1 MTGMKEWLVKYR
13 AILAFLLI
21 IVIVWSAALVQVLW
35 LRSAPDILPSPTIP
49 PSPGPTSTPKP
60 IRVYVSGAVQHP
72 DVYTLDADSIVKDVI
87 SAAGGATGEADLDRI
102 NLAEPLGDGM
112 HVHVPRQG
120 EEAIPVQTPASR
132 AGSFLV
138 NINTAD
144 ALELESLPEIGPSLA
159 QSIIEYRSAH
169 GPFLRIED
177 ITEVPGIGP
186 VTLERLRDLI
196 TVD

>member
-1 MTGMKEWLVKYR
+1 MTGTKEWFARYR

-21 IVIVWSAALVQVLW
+21 VVIVVGAVLVQVLW
-35 LRSAPDILPSPTIP
+35 SRSAPEILPSPTLP
-49 PSPGPTSTPKP
+49 PGPGPTATAKP
-60 IRVYVSGAVQHP
+60 IRVYVSGAVQNP

-120 EEAIPVQTPASR
+120 EEAVPIQTPASR
-132 AGSFLV
+132 AGSFVV

-144 ALELESLPEIGPSLA
+144 ALELESLPGIGPTLA
-159 QSIIEYRSAH
+159 QSIIEYRSRH

-186 VTLERLRDLI
+186 ATLEHLRDLI
-196 TVD
+196 TVE